1 MTLTLNRVIVIAQHE
16 NMLMTSKGTQKMT
29 LEKLRKLIQDLP
41 GDMVV
46 LLQLKEGTE
55 DLQTVR
61 VEYHNNGMS
70 HLILTYEE

>member
-1 MTLTLNRVIVIAQHE
+1 
-16 NMLMTSKGTQKMT
+16 MT